1 MKQYPFRATLLLFL
15 FLIVLASPSWA
26 GKSGEPKQYDLV
38 MTQSKSAVKT
48 GESVIFTVVLPV
60 ESDCYIHIDEG
71 YGVVGDYPMT
81 RVSGTKYRYIHTPK
95 KTTAGTATAQAM
107 FFSANAWGS
116 SNRTSFVVSPNKA
129 QILEIKTVP
138 ENWMPL
144 RVGRVDELGVFGIFA
159 DGSGAPI
166 HEGVLG
172 TTYRIV
178 SGDRNIV
185 SISKDGAIKGLK
197 PGTAQLKVTNGTH
210 TAIVELLVNGP
221 IDASK

>member
-81 RVSGTKYRYIHTPK
+81 RVSGT
-95 KTTAGTATAQAM
+95 
-107 FFSANAWGS
+107 
-116 SNRTSFVVSPNKA
+116 
-129 QILEIKTVP
+129 
-138 ENWMPL
+138 
-144 RVGRVDELGVFGIFA
+144 
-159 DGSGAPI
+159 
-166 HEGVLG
+166 
-172 TTYRIV
+172 
-178 SGDRNIV
+178 
-185 SISKDGAIKGLK
+185 
-197 PGTAQLKVTNGTH
+197 
-210 TAIVELLVNGP
+210 
-221 IDASK
+221 